1 MRTRPGLYL
10 TFKLRAASFRM
21 PELFE
26 GVVPCTEN
34 QPTALNQFC
43 LSPRSTF
50 RFSRR
55 ILIVCGRRRGK
66 VCFDGDVIIPRL
78 HEFRHDHWAADPWMS
93 LTPGEIPPLPVAP
106 LLDFSYT
113 FWYNT
118 RERRPPMTA
127 TATKTTVQ
135 NVPTDRKALLE
146 YFKTQEGTMDA
157 RKLWE
162 NAAGTHYRVNFRKD
176 VTVGKRTEERI
187 IATFTVV
194 VHEGMVLPD

>member
-1 MRTRPGLYL
+1 
-10 TFKLRAASFRM
+10 
-21 PELFE
+21 
-26 GVVPCTEN
+26 
-34 QPTALNQFC
+34 
-43 LSPRSTF
+43 
-50 RFSRR
+50 
-55 ILIVCGRRRGK
+55 
-66 VCFDGDVIIPRL
+66 
-78 HEFRHDHWAADPWMS
+78 
-93 LTPGEIPPLPVAP
+93 
-106 LLDFSYT
+106 
-113 FWYNT
+113 
-118 RERRPPMTA
+118 MTA

-162 NAAGTHYRVNFRKD
+162 IAAGALSRVKFRKD